1 MQCTLTINKKSKQV
15 DVLKMYMY
23 KQSKVIETVD
33 KHNRYFYLV
42 FYHNQYINGAKATK
56 IKLGSHIH
64 RALTRGIT
72 MESNHPF
79 VKEVLNRDTY
89 PCIKFNQL
97 YTKLQQHYP
106 PTETALILSFFD
118 SFTSPDAIQKLLK
131 KTFYSYRRNG
141 KLRKAFQVL
150 NILNQ
155 ADPAD
160 TFAIDMIGKMEFQN
174 ERALYQSLDSLEQR
188 DPIHFESVCFA
199 QLENHE
205 ILTKLIV
212 FFDNNDRNLDAAIL
226 RTFMLKEQFNQ
237 SAWDGL
243 LAYLANH
250 DTETQIYNLLELN
263 QATPHPTIKKELVSK
278 LLGSSHHNEAV
289 TFFIEHEYI
298 PTTNET
304 TQLIDHLNQVDS
316 RKLMHY
322 FHPSKKKI
330 KQLHHLIPKK
340 QIEQIIVPFVKTFLS
355 SYSLAEVQE
364 WIVKTKVEDEQYLIE
379 KNLNNIAL
387 LEDDPDQQYKLGEL
401 YLSLGQLSKAIEC
414 FKWEVE
420 LDPNNIKSMKAII
433 DLLKQTGDFSE
444 AKNYEDLLIQTQKY
458 G

>member
-23 KQSKVIETVD
+23 KQSKVIETID
-33 KHNRYFYLV
+33 KNNRYFYLV

-64 RALTRGIT
+64 RALTHGIT
-72 MESNHPF
+72 TESNHPF

-106 PTETALILSFFD
+106 PKETALILSFFD

-155 ADPAD
+155 MDPAD
-160 TFAIDMIGKMEFQN
+160 TFALDMIGKMEFQN
-174 ERALYQSLDSLEQR
+174 ERTIYQSLDSLEQR
-188 DPIHFESVCFA
+188 DPIHFESVCFN
-199 QLENHE
+199 QLENPE
-205 ILTKLIV
+205 ILTKLIG
-212 FFDNNDRNLDAAIL
+212 FYDNNNRALDAAIL
-226 RTFMLKEQFNQ
+226 RTFILKKQFNQ

-243 LAYLANH
+243 LAYLAKH
-250 DTETQIYNLLELN
+250 DTETQIYSFLELN
-263 QATPHPTIKKELVSK
+263 QTSPHPTIKKELVSK
-278 LLGSSHHNEAV
+278 LLGSSYHNEAV
-289 TFFIEHEYI
+289 AFFIEHEYI

-304 TQLIDHLNQVDS
+304 TQLIDHLNKVDS
-316 RKLMHY
+316 QKLIHY
-322 FHPSKKKI
+322 FHQSKKKI

-340 QIEQIIVPFVKTFLS
+340 QIEQIIVPFVKAFLS
-355 SYSLAEVQE
+355 TYSLGEVQE
-364 WIVKTKVEDEQYLIE
+364 WIVKTKIEDEQYLIE

-387 LEDDPDQQYKLGEL
+387 LENDPDQQYKLGEL
-401 YLSLGQLSKAIEC
+401 YLSLGQLDKAIEC
-414 FKWEVE
+414 FKWEIE
-420 LDPNNIKSMKAII
+420 LDPNNLKSMKAVI
-433 DLLKQTGDFSE
+433 DLLKQSGDFSE